1 MTERLNISPP
11 HISDATLYD
20 VYPIGTM
27 IINLYEEQ
35 ITGLVIDWDD
45 DKIHVDVLIGGHIC
59 SILAT
64 ELTYWR
70 FNKRSAPSF
79 LTDV

>member
-1 MTERLNISPP
+1 MKQLNVSPP

-27 IINLYEEQ
+27 IINLHEEQ

-45 DKIHVDVLIGGHIC
+45 DKMHVEVLIDGCIC
-59 SILAT
+59 SILAA
-64 ELTYWR
+64 ELTYWKP
-70 FNKRSAPSF
+70 NKTSAPSF
-79 LTDV
+79 LTGV